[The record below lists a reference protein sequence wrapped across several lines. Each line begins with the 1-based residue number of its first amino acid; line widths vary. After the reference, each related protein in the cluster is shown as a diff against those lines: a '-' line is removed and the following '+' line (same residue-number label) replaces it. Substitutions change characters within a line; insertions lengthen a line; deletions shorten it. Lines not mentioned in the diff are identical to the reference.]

1 MLALFFIFT
10 ITLNLANTQD
20 HVESVNNDD
29 EAIGYGN
36 SSSCINE
43 YRYLESYVL
52 SNEDLMGKLTELF
65 IKTGKSF
72 TEFVKIT
79 YKFQIL
85 LPVDNTNNINDTDDN
100 GDDGEFTC
108 INDQKKFIW
117 STSAL
122 YLLGPK
128 PLFWQTLFAVHVTSS
143 SIIINLPCLCNDVYD
158 DLLSRLTYLVSSSR
172 V

>member
-1 MLALFFIFT
+1 MLAPFFIFT
-10 ITLNLANTQD
+10 ITLSLANTQD
-20 HVESVNNDD
+20 HVESVNNDN
-29 EAIGYGN
+29 EANGYGN

-52 SNEDLMGKLTELF
+52 NNEDLMGELTERF
-65 IKTGKSF
+65 FKTGKSF

-79 YKFQIL
+79 YKFQIFL
-85 LPVDNTNNINDTDDN
+85 SVDNTNNTNDTRYYDN
-100 GDDGEFTC
+100 NDDDGEFKC
-108 INDQKKFIW
+108 ISDQKKFIW

-143 SIIINLPCLCNDVYD
+143 SIIVHLPCLCNDVIMTFC
-158 DLLSRLTYLVSSSR
+158 SLV
-172 V
+172 